1 MSTNQQNVFNA
12 LDSIL
17 NPENIL
23 STGMSVTNNQS
34 EGVPSGLISEII
46 QIPSVSQCQFG
57 SLFVIDIKETNIL
70 LNNITLAFSTTAGV
84 TGVTATTIALAPFV
98 YAFSRIELVVN
109 NIVIDSIYGNQQHII
124 QNQLNYNYDRDHI
137 NQAWGAY
144 DQLSKR
150 QTLATAANTYF
161 VNLQCFVDQIKF
173 PIFSSAHT
181 LQLRIYMNN
190 LADLV
195 TTTGTASGTAA
206 CALTAVAICKITRL
220 PPQLAQSKLS
230 SLMSRP
236 VSRFFHSTSY
246 GLYTLQGGASNYQIV
261 LSAIVGKVAQL
272 TFVVRKSSEITG
284 ENFFKYQK
292 IKDFSILNSS
302 SINITGGV
310 AVSSELALKHLNL
323 YWNRSSITTETD
335 AGATDNKQYIYNWSF
350 SSDNLTAIESGR
362 LLGSRQFYG
371 NESLIINF
379 ASATTSGTNYQVDV
393 YCLMENVLTI
403 GGNYVT
409 KASA

>member
-1 MSTNQQNVFNA
+1 
-12 LDSIL
+12 
-17 NPENIL
+17 
-23 STGMSVTNNQS
+23 
-34 EGVPSGLISEII
+34 
-46 QIPSVSQCQFG
+46 
-57 SLFVIDIKETNIL
+57 
-70 LNNITLAFSTTAGV
+70 
-84 TGVTATTIALAPFV
+84 
-98 YAFSRIELVVN
+98 
-109 NIVIDSIYGNQQHII
+109 
-124 QNQLNYNYDRDHI
+124 
-137 NQAWGAY
+137 
-144 DQLSKR
+144 
-150 QTLATAANTYF
+150 
-161 VNLQCFVDQIKF
+161 
-173 PIFSSAHT
+173 
-181 LQLRIYMNN
+181 MNN

-195 TTTGTASGTAA
+195 TTTGTVTGTAV
-206 CALTAVAICKITRL
+206 CPLTAVAICKVTRL
-220 PPQLAQSKLS
+220 PPLLAQAKLS

-246 GLYTLQGGASNYQIV
+246 GLYTLQGGSSNYQIG

-272 TFVVRKSSEITG
+272 TFVVRKSSELTG
-284 ENFFKYQK
+284 ENSFKYLK

-379 ASATTSGTNYQVDV
+379 SSPTTSGINYQVDV

-403 GGNYVT
+403 AGSYIT

>member
-1 MSTNQQNVFNA
+1 MSTNQTNVFNA

-17 NPENIL
+17 NPENIT
-23 STGMSVTNNQS
+23 SSGMSLTNNQS
-34 EGVPSGLISEII
+34 EGIPSGLISEII
-46 QIPSVSQCQFG
+46 QIPSVSQCQLG

-70 LNNITLAFSTTAGV
+70 LNNITLAFTTQAGV
-84 TGVTATTIALAPFV
+84 TGVTATTVGLAPFV
-98 YAFSRIELVVN
+98 YSFSRIELVVN
-109 NIVIDSIYGNQQHII
+109 NIVIDSLYSNFQHII
-124 QNQLNYNYDRDHI
+124 QNTLNYDHDRAHI

-144 DQLSKR
+144 DQVTKR
-150 QTLATAANTYF
+150 NSLASGSNTYF

-173 PIFSSAHT
+173 PIFNSSHT

-190 LADLV
+190 LSDIL
-195 TTTGTASGTAA
+195 TTTGTVTGTGV
-206 CALTAVAICKITRL
+206 CNLTCLAVCKITRL
-220 PPQLAQSKLS
+220 PPLLSQQKLS
-230 SLMSRP
+230 SLINRP

-246 GLYTLQGGASNYQIV
+246 GLYTLQSGASNYQIV
-261 LSAIVGKVAQL
+261 LSAIVGKCAQL
-272 TFVVRKSSEITG
+272 TFVVRKTSELTG
-284 ENFFKYQK
+284 ENSFKYQK

-310 AVSSELALKHLNL
+310 AVTSELALKHLSL
-323 YWNRSSITTETD
+323 YWNRSSIATETAD
-335 AGATDNKQYIYNWSF
+335 GVTNNNQYIYSWCF

-362 LLGSRQFYG
+362 LLGSKTFQG

-379 ASATTSGTNYQVDV
+379 SSATTVNYQVEV

-403 GGNYVT
+403 GGNFVT

>member
-23 STGMSVTNNQS
+23 STGMSLTNNQS
-34 EGVPSGLISEII
+34 EGVPSGLITEII

-70 LNNITLAFSTTAGV
+70 LNNITLAFTTLAGV
-84 TGVTATTIALAPFV
+84 SGITATTVGLAPFV

-124 QNQLNYNYDRDHI
+124 QNQLNYDFDRSHI
-137 NQAWGAY
+137 NQSWGAY
-144 DQLSKR
+144 DQVTKR
-150 QTLATAANTYF
+150 NTLASGANTYF

-173 PIFSSAHT
+173 PILNSSHT
-181 LQLRIYMNN
+181 LQLRIYMNP
-190 LADLV
+190 LSEIL
-195 TTTGTASGTAA
+195 TTTGTVTGTAA
-206 CALTAVAICKITRL
+206 CSLTAVAICKVTRL
-220 PPQLAQSKLS
+220 PPLLAQAKLS

-246 GLYTLQGGASNYQIV
+246 GLYTLQGGSTNYQIV
-261 LSAIVGKVAQL
+261 LSAIVGKVCQL
-272 TFVVRKSSEITG
+272 TFVVRKSAELTG
-284 ENFFKYQK
+284 ENSFKYLK

-362 LLGSRQFYG
+362 LLGSKTFQG

-379 ASATTSGTNYQVDV
+379 ASALSGSHQVEV

-403 GGNYVT
+403 GGNYVS

>member
-34 EGVPSGLISEII
+34 EGVPSGLITEII

-84 TGVTATTIALAPFV
+84 TGLTGATTTALSPFV

-150 QTLATAANTYF
+150 QTLATTANTYF

-173 PIFSSAHT
+173 PILNSSHT

-190 LADLV
+190 LADLL
-195 TTTGTASGTAA
+195 TTTGTITGTAA
-206 CALTAVAICKITRL
+206 CALTAVAICKVTRL
-220 PPQLAQSKLS
+220 PPLLAQAKLS

-246 GLYTLQGGASNYQIV
+246 GLYTLQSGASNYQIV

-272 TFVVRKSSEITG
+272 TFVVRKTTELTG
-284 ENFFKYQK
+284 ENSFKYQK

-350 SSDNLTAIESGR
+350 SSDNLTAVESGR

-379 ASATTSGTNYQVDV
+379 SSATSVNYQVDV

-403 GGNYVT
+403 GGNYVS